1 MGNLSCFVS
10 SVLYEFRWSIRTLMV
25 FLQLVGM
32 VGVEGRVRSVG
43 VHGECLL
50 GALRRK
56 KEEVGSKVD
65 VDVESEVLRMEDM
78 IMYFLFVIEL
88 NNSSIFDV
96 AAEAV

>member
-1 MGNLSCFVS
+1 MS
-10 SVLYEFRWSIRTLMV
+10 FRWSLRTLMV
-25 FLQLVGM
+25 FLQLFGM
-32 VGVEGRVRSVG
+32 VGVEGRVRSVA

-50 GALRRK
+50 GASRRK
-56 KEEVGSKVD
+56 REEGGSKVD

-78 IMYFLFVIEL
+78 IMYFLLVVEL